1 MSGKEVY
8 KNEVLLKG
16 QIVNI
21 YPANGCVIVTL
32 RVGKRNY
39 PKIICW
45 NENAKTVWQQYYIG
59 DTITLLC
66 NIQSSKRPNG
76 KITTSLFCTSVQSN
90 TLVQSPAYNH
100 FCVKGETVSTIMNQN
115 TMSLLVRTDVNGHM
129 STFPLTIYNADSRL
143 HSFEEFQPVCVEGR
157 IETVCKQDKNGKKT
171 YYTNYVAEKIR
182 DN

>member
-1 MSGKEVY
+1 MFEKETY

-32 RVGKRNY
+32 NVGKRNH

-45 NENAKTVWQQYYIG
+45 RENAKIVWQQYYIG

-90 TLVQSPAYNH
+90 TLLQTQTHNH
-100 FCVKGETVSTIMNQN
+100 FCVKGETVSTIMNHN
-115 TMSLLVRTDVNGHM
+115 TMNLLVRTDVNGHI

-143 HSFEEFQPVCVEGR
+143 HNFEKFQPVWAEGR
-157 IETVCKQDKNGKKT
+157 IETLFKYDKNGNKN
-171 YYTNYVAEKIR
+171 YYTNYVVEKIR